1 MSPHFDLDE
10 QLMVKPKHLD
20 ELTFFIS
27 SNTRL
32 DQFERDYLVGRLL
45 AQGSLARFERRQAK
59 QLIKKIRLK
68 HKNVREPPYFE
79 IYGYI
84 ESLCWGLYSFIARG
98 QIEQLQKL
106 GLLGEWLSGLTA
118 DDLRMYKIE
127 LKQ

>member
-84 ESLCWGLYSFIARG
+84 ESLCWGPV
-98 QIEQLQKL
+98 QLHR
-106 GLLGEWLSGLTA
+106 SRS
-118 DDLRMYKIE
+118 D
-127 LKQ
+127 

>member
-1 MSPHFDLDE
+1 
-10 QLMVKPKHLD
+10 MVQPKHLE
-20 ELTFFIS
+20 ELGRFLA

-32 DQFERDYLVGRLL
+32 DQFEKDYLVARLR
-45 AQGSLARFERRQAK
+45 AQGSLAKFERREAK
-59 QLIKKIRLK
+59 RLIKSIRLK

-118 DDLRMYKIE
+118 DDLRLYKIE
-127 LKQ
+127 LK